1 MPTNL
6 SASEKREF
14 VRLSDELSLSK
25 LKFSLLS
32 KFLLCTGILLI
43 TTFLAR
49 YLDDISVL
57 KWGGGMLVM
66 TLCRIFAHFAYLC
79 FLGNSAKY
87 IGYVRHLENLFHGL
101 TALGVGLLPVFFWP
115 EADPLTEMAL
125 VCILAIYAGWSSDLT
140 LGHSRIAILFSL
152 IALAPVLLRLFF
164 FENSLGAGGGVLLL
178 LFYVYI
184 SLRVDAMARRKAS
197 RLQERITLKQ
207 DLAKA
212 ARQSIAAARS
222 KKANSEF
229 LAAASHDLRQP
240 IHAARLFISTLEMI
254 NPLDRNTR
262 KDLHDKIGLA
272 FTSMEGM
279 LDSLL
284 NLSYLKSGRLQPDIR
299 PFHLKDIC
307 SGLCREFS
315 GVAKESAVSLT
326 LIESSV
332 RVNTDAIWL
341 ERLLRNLISNAIK
354 YSPRGRVLVGAR
366 RKKDC
371 VHIQVI
377 DTGQGIP
384 EPELETMF
392 EEFQSYERDKT
403 SADGSLG
410 LGLAIVYRIVQ
421 MLDLG
426 INVQS
431 RVGQGTMF
439 TVIVPLA
446 ECRQAAVLED
456 LQV

>member
-1 MPTNL
+1 MPTSL
-6 SASEKREF
+6 SVPENQEF
-14 VRLSDELSLSK
+14 VRLSDELSLLN

-49 YLDDISVL
+49 YLDDIDVL
-57 KWGGGMLVM
+57 KWGGVMLAM
-66 TLCRIFAHFAYLC
+66 TLCRIFLHFAYFF
-79 FLGNSAKY
+79 FLENPVKH
-87 IGYVRHLENLFHGL
+87 IGQFKHLENLFHGL
-101 TALGVGLLPVFFWP
+101 TSFGVGLLPVLFWP
-115 EADPLTEMAL
+115 EADPLTEMTL
-125 VCILAIYAGWSSDLT
+125 VCILAMYAGWSSDLIV
-140 LGHSRIAILFSL
+140 GHSRIGILFSL
-152 IALAPVLLRLFF
+152 VSLGPALVRLFF
-164 FENSLGAGGGVLLL
+164 FENSLGAGGGALLL
-178 LFYVYI
+178 GFYFYI
-184 SLRVDAMARRKAS
+184 ALRIDAMARRRAS
-197 RLQERITLKQ
+197 HLIERVTLKK

-212 ARQSIAAARS
+212 ARESIAAARS

-240 IHAARLFISTLEMI
+240 IYAARLFISTLEMI

-307 SGLCREFS
+307 SGLCQEFS
-315 GVAKESAVSLT
+315 GVAKESAVNLT

-332 RVNTDAIWL
+332 LVNTDAVWL

-354 YSPRGRVLVGAR
+354 YSPHGRVLVGAR
-366 RKKDC
+366 RKRGC

-384 EPELETMF
+384 EAELETMF
-392 EEFQSYERDKT
+392 EEFQSYERDNK

-421 MLDLG
+421 MLDLS

-431 RVGQGTMF
+431 RVGQGTVF

-446 ECRQAAVLED
+446 ENCEVAVLEA
-456 LQV
+456 